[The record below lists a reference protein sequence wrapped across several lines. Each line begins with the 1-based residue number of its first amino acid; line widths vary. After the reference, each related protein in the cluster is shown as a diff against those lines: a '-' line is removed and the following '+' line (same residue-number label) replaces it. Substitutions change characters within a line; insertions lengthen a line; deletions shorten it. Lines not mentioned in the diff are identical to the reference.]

1 MASII
6 GICNRALT
14 KLGSNRITSLND
26 NTKPARVMSANYD
39 SVRRS
44 ELRAHRWSFAL
55 TRAALP
61 ALAAAPAWGFAR
73 QFQLPADNLRLDQIE
88 QAYTWYGDYYRW
100 SSASNFDTALYSIEG
115 GKLLTNL
122 PAPLNIRYAQ
132 DITDPNLF
140 DATFDEAFACKLAME
155 ACEDLT
161 QSSTKF
167 QQIATEYGDAIK
179 TAIRAN
185 AIERPPEPLAE
196 SDWILA
202 RI

>member
-1 MASII
+1 MSSII
-6 GICNRALT
+6 QICNRALT
-14 KLGSNRITSLND
+14 KLGSNRITSLDD

-44 ELRAHRWSFAL
+44 ELRAHRWSFTI

-61 ALAAAPAWGFAR
+61 ALSDAPVWGFPL
-73 QFQLPADNLRLDQIE
+73 QYQLPADNLRLDQIDRYFVWFGNLYRG
-88 QAYTWYGDYYRW
+88 YTN
-100 SSASNFDTALYSIEG
+100 SFDATPYAIEG
-115 GKLLTNL
+115 GRILTAIG
-122 PAPLNIRYAQ
+122 APLKIRYAR

-140 DATFDEAFACKLAME
+140 DATFDESLACKLAME

-167 QQIATEYGDAIK
+167 QQVSKEYGDAIQ

-202 RI
+202 RF